1 MQPSQHNKTIPAKAE
16 LAKGAALREILA
28 ALPQGSHL
36 LEGRRVGLEKE
47 GLRVQADGVL
57 SQTDHPSGL
66 GSALCNANI
75 TTDYSEALLE
85 LVTPALTSAS
95 DAYRFLGQT
104 HKFVYQ
110 NLPQGEYIWN
120 TSMPCVVE
128 GEDKIRIAGFGHSN
142 IGTMKTVYRRGLGLR
157 YGKVMQTI
165 AGAHYNF
172 SWPTRMWQALATAD
186 QQSDHPRNPQLATA
200 FLDHLQGAGRGSKT
214 DTAVKG
220 AASHAFVSEN
230 YMATTRNLLR
240 NGWLIPLL
248 FGASP
253 AICKT
258 FLLGGEPLPGMQ
270 VHKGSTFYEPYAT
283 SLRMGDI
290 GYNYK
295 RDAASSIKVDYSSVD
310 SYTADLHRLI
320 TTPHPQYREAGIKD
334 ADGEYQQ
341 LNDNVL
347 QIENEYYSS
356 VRPKQLTLDREPPV
370 HAMRKRGIMYLELRS
385 LDINLFEPLGV
396 GLEQLHF
403 LEVFMLHA
411 LLKNS
416 PVIDE
421 AEMTMLADNRKLVAH
436 QGRDPL
442 LQLQTTTGS
451 RLLQECAIELFDE
464 FALVAEFLDSDRAA
478 ANEAGESGARYST
491 AVESQRAKIA
501 DYSLMPSA
509 RVLDKMF
516 SEDLSFFE
524 LAREHSQQAQQHCEA
539 MVVDDEIRQRLQ
551 DLVSQS
557 LQKQTEIE
565 TSQTTG
571 FTEYLEQYLA
581 QLETE
586 AADPSDQ

>member
-1 MQPSQHNKTIPAKAE
+1 M
-16 LAKGAALREILA
+16 RDILA
-28 ALPQGSHL
+28 ALPQRSHL
-36 LEGRRVGLEKE
+36 LEGKRIGLEKE

-57 SQTDHPSGL
+57 SQTDHPTAL

-85 LVTPALTSAS
+85 LVTPALTSAA
-95 DAYRFLGQT
+95 DAFRFLGQT
-104 HKFVYQ
+104 HQFVYQ
-110 NLPQGEYIWN
+110 NLPQGEFIWN
-120 TSMPCVVE
+120 TSMPCVLQ

-165 AGAHYNF
+165 AGAHYNY

-186 QQSDHPRNPQLATA
+186 QQSDKARNPQLAAA
-200 FLDHLQGAGRGSKT
+200 FLDHLDEEAARDTKA
-214 DTAVKG
+214 DTAAKG
-220 AASHAFVSEN
+220 AASHDYVSEN
-230 YMATTRNLLR
+230 YMAATRNLLR

-295 RDAASSIKVDYSSVD
+295 RDAATSIKVDYSSVA

-320 TTPHPQYREAGIKD
+320 TTPHPKYREAGIKNAQD
-334 ADGEYQQ
+334 EYQQ
-341 LNDNVL
+341 LNDSVL

-370 HAMRKRGIMYLELRS
+370 HAMQQRGIMYLELRS

-396 GLEQLHF
+396 SLEQLHF

-411 LLKNS
+411 LLTRS
-416 PVIDE
+416 PAIDE
-421 AEMTMLADNRKLVAH
+421 AEMTMLAENRKLVAH
-436 QGRDPL
+436 QGRDPQ
-442 LQLQTTTGS
+442 LQLQTSTGN
-451 RLLQECAIELFDE
+451 RLLQECATELLDE
-464 FALVAEFLDSDRAA
+464 FAAVAEFLDSDRAA
-478 ANEAGESGARYST
+478 VAGAESSTRYSA
-491 AVESQRAKIA
+491 AVAAQLAKIA
-501 DYSLMPSA
+501 DYSLTPSA
-509 RVLDKMF
+509 RVLEKMF

-524 LAREHSQQAQQHCEA
+524 LARDHSLQSMEHCGSIP
-539 MVVDDEIRQRLQ
+539 VDDEIHQRLQ
-551 DLVSQS
+551 DLVPQS
-557 LQKQTEIE
+557 LQKQEQIE
-565 TSQTTG
+565 ASQTIG

-581 QLETE
+581 QLE
-586 AADPSDQ
+586 APSSGSQ